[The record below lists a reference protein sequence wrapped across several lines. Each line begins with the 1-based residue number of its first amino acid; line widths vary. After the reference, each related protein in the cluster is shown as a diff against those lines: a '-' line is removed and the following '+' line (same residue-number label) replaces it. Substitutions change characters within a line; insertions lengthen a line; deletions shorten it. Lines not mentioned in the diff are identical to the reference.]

1 MNNKILT
8 QLILNLE
15 DIKEPGE
22 IKTKD
27 AKVISFSI
35 LSTKR
40 KTIIRLKR
48 KMSYEIKNEF
58 RTFGIQ
64 NFELFEKLNPV
75 NIQIRDHEINSKLT
89 KYSNKR
95 YQYRFIIKNLLLS
108 PSIEQD
114 ANVIFLMC
122 KDLNDTKESLING
135 KLYKT
140 LGVVNTAK
148 IKDWNKLKGQS
159 KWINIVFKDSENP
172 TVAKHFAFVFE
183 TINFTD
189 LLNFQLAL
197 ADDEAKL
204 IKLKDGETKVPGF
217 YNTNN
222 TIKKMKVK
230 KTTYQSSSSKNNEI
244 IKITNEIKNAMLKIE
259 EKKNKTVDQ
268 YSSLIQSIK
277 KRISKS

>member
-8 QLILNLE
+8 QLILSLG

-27 AKVISFSI
+27 TKVTNFSI

-40 KTIIRLKR
+40 KTVTRLKR
-48 KMSYEIKNEF
+48 KMSYEIKDEF
-58 RTFGIQ
+58 RIFGIQ
-64 NFELFEKLNPV
+64 NFELFEKLNPI
-75 NIQIRDHEINSKLT
+75 NIQIRDSEINSKLA

-95 YQYRFIIKNLLLS
+95 YKYRFIITNLLLS
-108 PSIEQD
+108 LSIEQD
-114 ANVIFLMC
+114 TNVIFLMC
-122 KDLNDTKESLING
+122 NGLNDAKESLING

-140 LGVVNTAK
+140 LGVVNTAE

-189 LLNFQLAL
+189 LLNFQLTL

-204 IKLKDGETKVPGF
+204 IKFKEGETKVPALSF
-217 YNTNN
+217 TL
-222 TIKKMKVK
+222 
-230 KTTYQSSSSKNNEI
+230 QI
-244 IKITNEIKNAMLKIE
+244 I
-259 EKKNKTVDQ
+259 Q
-268 YSSLIQSIK
+268 
-277 KRISKS
+277 